1 MHRVQSGLITGIVVD
16 SSAYMRS
23 HMPVSVVSLPQVI
36 EEAGDWRLVHPR
48 RSDCVWLSSP

>member
-16 SSAYMRS
+16 ASAYMRS

-36 EEAGDWRLVHPR
+36 EEAGD
-48 RSDCVWLSSP
+48 